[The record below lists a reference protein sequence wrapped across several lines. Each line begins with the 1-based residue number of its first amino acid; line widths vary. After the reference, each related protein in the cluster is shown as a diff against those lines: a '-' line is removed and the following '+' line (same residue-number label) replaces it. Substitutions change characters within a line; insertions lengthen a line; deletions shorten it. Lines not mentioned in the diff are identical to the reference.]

1 MTVAKILYIT
11 VFDSRLFI
19 PSNVRSIMMNLFM
32 CSVLVINIVFVYVNV
47 VPAQNIVNSNNCWN
61 ANVQCNIEANLT
73 RDALSQSF
81 LVNFNC
87 SDNVEH
93 SVKSSYGFRQIK
105 GVETIKLNGCNVTQN
120 NTIGV
125 EHIDDPISVTH
136 LTICLFKT
144 KIFYSKHL
152 DKFKS
157 LVTIKLIDNVFEEII
172 NKSFQNVITVEA
184 LVLSNNNL
192 KVIAP
197 HAVVPLNH
205 LKNLT
210 IIEPNLSINELNLT
224 FCSSLKHV
232 WLDVYA
238 YVWQALPTSTE
249 TLVVINTK
257 LTFAARTLRVEHLK
271 TVSITKSQFN
281 EFPTIESSSLLLLN
295 LTQNKLRRFSEHH
308 LPNLEILDLSGN
320 ELKEIDAN
328 SFKSMVRLRE
338 MYADR
343 NGIEKISKKAFD
355 SNTRLEVIKIAG
367 NRLKT
372 MEFADHLA
380 ERPLQIFIDDN
391 PWSCVWVLNV
401 SSEHPKIF
409 AIFHYNKYSNNLNVR
424 GLNCVHYEADGYNAY
439 ESSLATE
446 IVPISSTLPFDENI
460 EISYRRNPKDT
471 ALITLI
477 ILVVGVAVL
486 FFLLYLH
493 IKCRENTV
501 EPFYRSLPYDTHQ
514 MSDRIDIIRRN
525 LPPTDYE
532 APIAAREQ
540 ADLKEVIYE
549 QIPEK
554 FTNYDRIPE
563 KFTVHEGFNDVN
575 SVLSYT

>member
-1 MTVAKILYIT
+1 
-11 VFDSRLFI
+11 
-19 PSNVRSIMMNLFM
+19 M
-32 CSVLVINIVFVYVNV
+32 CSVLVINIVFVYIYVVVAQESVNT
-47 VPAQNIVNSNNCWN
+47 NICWN

-73 RDALSQSF
+73 RDTFSKSF

-87 SDNVEH
+87 SDDVEH

-105 GVETIKLNGCNVTQN
+105 GVEMIQLNGCNTTQN

-136 LTICLFKT
+136 LTIYLFKT
-144 KIFYSKHL
+144 KTFYSKHL

-157 LVTIKLIDNVFEEII
+157 LVTIKLIDNVFEEIS
-172 NKSFQNVITVEA
+172 NESFQNVISVET
-184 LVLSNNNL
+184 LVISNNNL
-192 KVIAP
+192 TVIAP
-197 HAVVPLNH
+197 YAVFPLNN

-210 IIEPNLSINELNLT
+210 IIEPNLSIEELNFTL
-224 FCSSLKHV
+224 CYSLKHM

-238 YVWQALPTSTE
+238 YEWQLLPKSLE
-249 TLVVINTK
+249 TLEIINTK
-257 LTFAARTLRVEHLK
+257 LTFRSKTLRMEDCTNLK
-271 TVSITKSQFN
+271 SISITKTQFK
-281 EFPTIESSSLLLLN
+281 EFPTIESSSLQLLN
-295 LTQNKLRRFSEHH
+295 LTGSNWHQFAGNY

-320 ELKEIDAN
+320 EIKEINAD
-328 SFKSMVRLRE
+328 SIKSMARLRE
-338 MYADR
+338 MYADD
-343 NGIEKISKKAFD
+343 NLIEKISKHAFD
-355 SNTRLEVIKIAG
+355 SNTHLEIIKITG
-367 NRLKT
+367 NRLKS
-372 MEFADHLA
+372 MEFTDHLA
-380 ERPLQIFIDDN
+380 ERPHLQIFIDNN

-401 SSEHPKIF
+401 SSEHPTIF

-424 GLNCVHYEADGYNAY
+424 GLNCIHYEVDGYNAY
-439 ESSLATE
+439 ESSIATE
-446 IVPISSTLPFDENI
+446 ATVPISSTIPFAENI

-532 APIAAREQ
+532 APIAARDHT
-540 ADLKEVIYE
+540 DLKEVIYE

-554 FTNYDRIPE
+554 FT
-563 KFTVHEGFNDVN
+563 VHEGFDDVN
-575 SVLSYT
+575 SVLAYK